1 MFFDEYAKH
10 KILTVEKDIKV
21 QTGDKSAVLLDTTM
35 IQKTLAE
42 IYTHPGKKNIF
53 GYLATI
59 SGLR

>member
-10 KILTVEKDIKV
+10 KILTVENGIQV
-21 QTGDKSAVLLDTTM
+21 STGDKTAVKLDTIM

-42 IYTHPGKKNIF
+42 IYTHPTKKNIF